1 MSFLRKKNDNQDE
14 ELIIDA
20 GAEKGITY
28 YISTVAKNLF
38 LIIVVLLLWEFLPR
52 LGVIKPSL
60 LPSISTIAEEWWK
73 LLVDRSLYPDI
84 LISLERA
91 LLGFGIAMLIGIP
104 LGIVI
109 GYFKLFSQIVSPL
122 IHIFRQIPAL
132 SLFPVFILFFG
143 IGELSKVAIVF
154 WVAVW
159 PILLNTVGGVR
170 HVDPLLIKAAK
181 SMGAGNGKILTT
193 VVLPSIVPSMMTG
206 VRLGAGSSVVA
217 LVSAEMIGAKSG
229 LGFMIMN
236 SQYNFQIPKM
246 YVAILTIAVIGIL
259 INQLL
264 VRLEKRLTFW
274 SQTIDSV

>member
-1 MSFLRKKNDNQDE
+1 MSLWHKKNDDE
-14 ELIIDA
+14 ELIIES
-20 GAEKGITY
+20 GTEKGFRY
-28 YISTVAKNLF
+28 YFSSLVKNLLLIAVF
-38 LIIVVLLLWEFLPR
+38 LFLWEFLPK
-52 LGVIKPSL
+52 LGIIKPSL
-60 LPSISTIAEEWWK
+60 LPPISVIGEEWWK
-73 LLVDRSLYPDI
+73 LLSDRTLFPDI
-84 LISLERA
+84 IISLERA
-91 LLGFGIAMLIGIP
+91 LLGFGVAMLIGIP
-104 LGIVI
+104 LGIII

-159 PILLNTVGGVR
+159 PILLNTVQGVR

-181 SMGAGNGKILTT
+181 SMGADNGKILST
-193 VVLPSIVPSMMTG
+193 VVFPSIVPSMMTG
-206 VRLGAGSSVVA
+206 VRLGAGSSIVA

-259 INQLL
+259 INYLL